1 MNPRIY
7 ATILCRKISRIMYLL
22 QKKYEEIAQESNS
35 SQKVQEA
42 KCALKVMIVKK
53 KKKEATQKSF

>member
-1 MNPRIY
+1 M
-7 ATILCRKISRIMYLL
+7 CLL

-53 KKKEATQKSF
+53 KKKRSNPEKLLVILQN